1 MKKRILLLG
10 FLGIL
15 CSSIYAQQRTIDIQ
29 SPDGKLKVVVDLKEK
44 LYYSVISQN
53 DTILKNCT
61 LSMTLSNDI
70 LGRQPHLQSFKKGK

>member
-15 CSSIYAQQRTIDIQ
+15 CSSIHAQQRTIDIQ

-53 DTILKNCT
+53 DTIRKRPILTYCLKE
-61 LSMTLSNDI
+61 
-70 LGRQPHLQSFKKGK
+70 